1 MLRKEVTVKDPAGLH
16 LRVAAGLVEIA
27 RAHNSQVQVTRGIC
41 ENCPKASACSILD
54 LITLGA
60 SQGTQLVIR
69 VDGPDEQKTI
79 AAISDYFENGGG
91 I

>member
-1 MLRKEVTVKDPAGLH
+1 MLAKEVTVKDPGGLH

-27 RAHNSQVQVTRGIC
+27 RSHRSDVELSKEDCAD
-41 ENCPKASACSILD
+41 CPKVNACSILD

-60 SQGTQLVIR
+60 SQGTSLIIHAS
-69 VDGPDEQKTI
+69 GPDEQEVI
-79 AAISDYFENGGG
+79 AEITEYFENGGG